1 MATAEKKKKIKI
13 TCFNFTWVSN
23 PKRSQND
30 SWNFSQASRRPEND
44 TKKSRALKWY
54 VTHSK
59 LISTHVDHYQHLHFA
74 EFSNGFLNTYNPET
88 LLICFTPLSEW
99 LKKTLTIISNTPMQ
113 KPNTNPEFI
122 ILEFSCS
129 SAGSLVFTSRYCQ
142 LLVLILFILA
152 GHHEWSYFGFN
163 LQHLLGMHSIILGSF

>member
-1 MATAEKKKKIKI
+1 MATAKKKIKI

-54 VTHSK
+54 VTHNK
-59 LISTHVDHYQHLHFA
+59 LISTHVDHCQHLHFA

-99 LKKTLTIISNTPMQ
+99 LKKLSQSSQILRCKNLTQIQNLS
-113 KPNTNPEFI
+113 
-122 ILEFSCS
+122 FSSFPALQQVRLFSLRDIVS
-129 SAGSLVFTSRYCQ
+129 SLYWFY
-142 LLVLILFILA
+142 LF
-152 GHHEWSYFGFN
+152 
-163 LQHLLGMHSIILGSF
+163 

>member
-1 MATAEKKKKIKI
+1 MTTAKKKKIKI

-44 TKKSRALKWY
+44 TKKSGALKWY
-54 VTHSK
+54 VAHNK

-74 EFSNGFLNTYNPET
+74 EFPNGFLNTYNPET

-129 SAGSLVFTSRYCQ
+129 SAGLLVFTSRYCQ

>member
-54 VTHSK
+54 VTHNK

-99 LKKTLTIISNTPMQ
+99 LKKLIQSSQILRSKNITQIQTLS
-113 KPNTNPEFI
+113 
-122 ILEFSCS
+122 FSSFPALQQVRLFSLRDIVS
-129 SAGSLVFTSRYCQ
+129 SLYWFY
-142 LLVLILFILA
+142 LF
-152 GHHEWSYFGFN
+152 
-163 LQHLLGMHSIILGSF
+163 

>member
-1 MATAEKKKKIKI
+1 MATAKKKKIKI

-44 TKKSRALKWY
+44 TKKSGALKWY
-54 VTHSK
+54 VAHNK

-74 EFSNGFLNTYNPET
+74 EFPNGFLNTYNPET

-99 LKKTLTIISNTPMQ
+99 LKKLTQSSQILRSKNITQIQTLS
-113 KPNTNPEFI
+113 
-122 ILEFSCS
+122 FSSFPALQQVRLFSLQDIVS
-129 SAGSLVFTSRYCQ
+129 SLYWFY
-142 LLVLILFILA
+142 LF
-152 GHHEWSYFGFN
+152 
-163 LQHLLGMHSIILGSF
+163 